1 MSICEIRRLS
11 KRPSATSRRSALLF
25 DLLWEVLGPVGLAG
39 MGGALAV
46 IVVEWVR
53 WLAG

>member
-39 MGGALAV
+39 VGGALAV
-46 IVVEWVR
+46 IVVKWVR

>member
-1 MSICEIRRLS
+1 MSICEIPRLS
-11 KRPSATSRRSALLF
+11 ETAERYGAALRAVV

-39 MGGALAV
+39 VGGALVV
-46 IVVEWVR
+46 ILVEWVR